1 MKKNLISVIIL
12 ALVFANFVLTALLL
26 FTVLPQTKKANQMI
40 EDVCAAIDLE
50 LNSGDAS
57 GPSNVKIEDQE
68 IYKLNGGEK
77 MTMTFAPSQGDSKD
91 HHLIANFSLTMN
103 KKSDGYS
110 AYGPT
115 TLTEQEE
122 RIKNLICG
130 IIDNY
135 DVNAFK
141 HDKDT
146 VYKEILMELQKMY
159 GGDFIVGVNVSEVLT
174 D

>member
-50 LNSGDAS
+50 LNSGDA
-57 GPSNVKIEDQE
+57 DQE

-77 MTMTFAPSQGDSKD
+77 MTMTFAPTQGDSKD